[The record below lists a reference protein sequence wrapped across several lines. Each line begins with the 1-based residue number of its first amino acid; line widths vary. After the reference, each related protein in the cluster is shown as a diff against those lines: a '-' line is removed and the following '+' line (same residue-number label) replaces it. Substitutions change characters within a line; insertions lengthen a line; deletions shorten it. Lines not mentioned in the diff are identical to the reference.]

1 MLFLS
6 IQPTWVVS
14 FFQMFVGNDSDLNE
28 NDKDLYQLS
37 VHEIKNEI
45 VHEI

>member
-1 MLFLS
+1 MLFLF

-14 FFQMFVGNDSDLNE
+14 FFQMFVGNYSDLNE